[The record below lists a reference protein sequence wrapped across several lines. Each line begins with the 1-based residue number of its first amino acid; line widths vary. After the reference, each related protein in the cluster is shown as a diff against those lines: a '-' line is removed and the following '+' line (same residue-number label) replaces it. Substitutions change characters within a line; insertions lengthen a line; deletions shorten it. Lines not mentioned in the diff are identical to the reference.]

1 MYQIEPSSNSNK
13 ACEISSSKAD
23 LKKYNWKYDDAN
35 LDVVSQGTV
44 VHNRAWEYS
53 MNDYYSLVKVLVQGV
68 ISKIT

>member
-13 ACEISSSKAD
+13 ACEISNSKAD
-23 LKKYNWKYDDAN
+23 LKNYNWKYDDAN
-35 LDVVSQGTV
+35 PDVVSQGTV

-68 ISKIT
+68 ISKKP